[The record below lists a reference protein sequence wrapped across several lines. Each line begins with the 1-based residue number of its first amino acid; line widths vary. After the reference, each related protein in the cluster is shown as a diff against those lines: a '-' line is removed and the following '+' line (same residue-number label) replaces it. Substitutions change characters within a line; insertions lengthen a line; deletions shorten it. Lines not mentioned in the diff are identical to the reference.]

1 MAIRDVKEYYFKM
14 LSQYME
20 MKADLADFEQALKD
34 GFITEEQMQAA
45 FAEVDK
51 VQQNYE
57 RLSYIMYL
65 LNLPNRKS
73 KQKKYNVMNSAL
85 LAEFEKCGA
94 NSKTVELENM
104 DALKLFRAEMKRLCP
119 QSETEN
125 K

>member
-1 MAIRDVKEYYFKM
+1 MALRDVKEYYFKM
-14 LSQYME
+14 LSQYVE

-34 GFITEEQMQAA
+34 GFITEDQLQAA
-45 FAEVDK
+45 FEEVDK

-73 KQKKYNVMNSAL
+73 KQKKYNIMNNAII
-85 LAEFEKCGA
+85 AEFAKRGA
-94 NSKTVELENM
+94 DRPAVELENM
-104 DALKLFRAEMKRLCP
+104 DALKAFKAEMEQLNIPKA
-119 QSETEN
+119 TEN

>member
-45 FAEVDK
+45 FEEVNK

-57 RLSYIMYL
+57 RLSYIIYL

-73 KQKKYNVMNSAL
+73 KRGKYNRVNSAL
-85 LAEFEKCGA
+85 LAEFEKRSA
-94 NSKTVELENM
+94 NSKAVELENI
-104 DALKLFRAEMKRLCP
+104 DALKLFKAEMERLCP
-119 QSETEN
+119 PSETEN

>member
-45 FAEVDK
+45 FAEVDR

-73 KQKKYNVMNSAL
+73 KQKKYNTMNSAL
-85 LAEFEKCGA
+85 VAEFEKLGA
-94 NSKTVELENM
+94 DCKAVELENM
-104 DALKLFRAEMKRLCP
+104 DALKLFRAELERLHD

>member
-14 LSQYME
+14 LAQYME

-45 FAEVDK
+45 FAEVDR

-73 KQKKYNVMNSAL
+73 KQRKYNEMNSAL

-94 NSKTVELENM
+94 NSKTIELENM
-104 DALKLFRAEMKRLCP
+104 DALKLFRAEMKRLCS

>member
-1 MAIRDVKEYYFKM
+1 MAIRDVKDYYFKM
-14 LSQYME
+14 VAQYLE

-34 GFITEEQMQAA
+34 GFITEDQMQVA
-45 FAEVDK
+45 FDEVDK

-73 KQKKYNVMNSAL
+73 KQKKYKAANAAL
-85 LAEFEKCGA
+85 ASEFENRKA
-94 NSKTVELENM
+94 DTKSVSIENQ
-104 DALKLFRAEMKRLCP
+104 DALKTFKEEMEKL
-119 QSETEN
+119 QI

>member
-14 LSQYME
+14 LSQYLE

-45 FAEVDK
+45 FDEVDK

-73 KQKKYNVMNSAL
+73 KQKKHNVMNTAL
-85 LAEFEKCGA
+85 LAEFAKRGA
-94 NSKTVELENM
+94 TSKAVDIENC
-104 DALKLFRAEMKRLCP
+104 DALAAFKREVQQL
-119 QSETEN
+119 QN
-125 K
+125 

>member
-1 MAIRDVKEYYFKM
+1 MAIRDVKDYYFKM
-14 LSQYME
+14 VAQYLE

-34 GFITEEQMQAA
+34 GFITEDQMQAA
-45 FAEVDK
+45 FDEVNK

-73 KQKKYNVMNSAL
+73 KQKKYKAANAAL
-85 LAEFEKCGA
+85 ESEFETRKA
-94 NSKTVELENM
+94 DTKSVSIENQ
-104 DALKLFRAEMKRLCP
+104 DALKTFKEEMEKL
-119 QSETEN
+119 QI

>member
-1 MAIRDVKEYYFKM
+1 MAIRDVKDYYFKM
-14 LSQYME
+14 VAQYLE

-34 GFITEEQMQAA
+34 GFITEDQMQAA
-45 FAEVDK
+45 LEEVDK

-73 KQKKYNVMNSAL
+73 KQKKYKAANTAL
-85 LAEFEKCGA
+85 ATEFENRKA
-94 NSKTVELENM
+94 DIKSVSIENQ
-104 DALKLFRAEMKRLCP
+104 DALKTFKEEMEKL
-119 QSETEN
+119 QI

>member
-1 MAIRDVKEYYFKM
+1 MALRDVKDYYFKM

-34 GFITEEQMQAA
+34 GFITEEQMQNA
-45 FAEVDK
+45 FDEVNK

-65 LNLPNRKS
+65 LSLPNRKS
-73 KQKKYNVMNSAL
+73 KQKKYNTMNSAL
-85 LAEFEKCGA
+85 VAEFAKRGA
-94 NSKTVELENM
+94 DATAVELENI
-104 DALKLFRAEMKRLCP
+104 DALKTFKAEMNQLNVSKA
-119 QSETEN
+119 TEN

>member
-45 FAEVDK
+45 FAEVDR

-73 KQKKYNVMNSAL
+73 KHKKYNEMNSAL

-94 NSKTVELENM
+94 TSKTVELENM

-119 QSETEN
+119 QLETEN